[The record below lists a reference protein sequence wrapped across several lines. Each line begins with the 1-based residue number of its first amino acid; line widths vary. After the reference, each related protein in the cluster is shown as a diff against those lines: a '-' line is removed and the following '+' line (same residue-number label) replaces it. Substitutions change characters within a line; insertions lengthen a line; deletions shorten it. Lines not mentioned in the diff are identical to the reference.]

1 MLQPDVLQT
10 DTTYISLYTNNP
22 EIFIMRRAHEICLV
36 ISAPVLRVSRNRW
49 KKLENVFNIP
59 ASFLKIII

>member
-10 DTTYISLYTNNP
+10 DTTYISWYTNNP
-22 EIFIMRRAHEICLV
+22 EIFIMRHAHEICLV
-36 ISAPVLRVSRNRW
+36 IRVPVLHVSWNRW